1 MQGQDRGTITLAAPC
16 PGRPKPLTSHPA
28 KVAWAAPQ
36 DNQPPNI
43 PLSFKHSLLISL
55 FLPHASSSCSVRQ
68 FLCFPFHAVGLFST
82 TATVCEFTVL
92 LLCVTA
98 IKWCCE
104 SGSRAHPYSHQC
116 TGTSPNK
123 DCTHEGENSDTRQW
137 QSVSVRHCKG
147 EQRETEKI
155 TTVR

>member
-55 FLPHASSSCSVRQ
+55 LLPHASSSCSVRQ
-68 FLCFPFHAVGLFST
+68 FLCFPFHAVGLFAT
-82 TATVCEFTVL
+82 TAIPLVSVCEFTVL
-92 LLCVTA
+92 FLCVTA
-98 IKWCCE
+98 IKWRCE
-104 SGSRAHPYSHQC
+104 SGSCAHTYSRQC
-116 TGTSPNK
+116 TGTNK
-123 DCTHEGENSDTRQW
+123 DCIHEA
-137 QSVSVRHCKG
+137 V
-147 EQRETEKI
+147 
-155 TTVR
+155 TVFSIVLEVAECQCAYCNV